1 MNHNLPMITYNIQVW
16 TKSFGCHHRPTSIRF
31 WTCIVQ
37 KRKSCLFIP
46 QLISLRNNTS
56 LHVISTARCENIIP
70 MFVLISIIRYDSYSF
85 IPYKLDGTIYHL
97 ITFLDLAILFSSQL
111 KKCFFVSIMTN
122 HKLVIR
128 NYLKNFLSLNSI

>member
-1 MNHNLPMITYNIQVW
+1 MITYNIQVW

-56 LHVISTARCENIIP
+56 LHVCSTARYENIIP

-85 IPYKLDGTIYHL
+85 IPYKLDGIILPRFFPAMNSSLKAQDVNSPKY
-97 ITFLDLAILFSSQL
+97 FLKA
-111 KKCFFVSIMTN
+111 N
-122 HKLVIR
+122 R
-128 NYLKNFLSLNSI
+128 NDPLMYL